1 MVTKQIWC
9 FWCCGCPTQFQVL
22 DPLSVFSLDFFVFGR
37 LFYSS
42 VVMAPSMMMS
52 LYLQLQLSQPL
63 TAKQLQCLQSGE
75 LRAGPP
81 LHQRL
86 QVSLFTL
93 PHSIWREMKHARP
106 PVVNLGGGR
115 WFSMWQWDLGSFLWR
130 ACLLLMYDLQ
140 QRTVGQS
147 KETEGALQDLKGAED
162 ALAFREKEQGEVE
175 HHQHAQIRTAVC

>member
-106 PVVNLGGGR
+106 PVVNFGWRKMVLNVTMR
-115 WFSMWQWDLGSFLWR
+115 PWQFFVTRVHLAHVRPAAANSR
-130 ACLLLMYDLQ
+130 PK
-140 QRTVGQS
+140 QRDRRS
-147 KETEGALQDLKGAED
+147 SS
-162 ALAFREKEQGEVE
+162 RP
-175 HHQHAQIRTAVC
+175 